1 MNQGM
6 STRITKVEK
15 EGKTVVEE
23 IKAMTAEEWNELLDN
38 LVLQGF

>member
-1 MNQGM
+1 MNAH
-6 STRITKVEK
+6 ITKVKK